1 MSDDYNNIP
10 YKLHRIRENRPKFR
24 IRAFPDNKPFINL
37 FLFLLTVASTYL
49 MLGPW
54 YSISIMAFL
63 SAHEMGHYL
72 MCRKYGVKATLPFFI
87 PFPYLNPFGTMG
99 AFIQIKS
106 VIPHKKALFDIGA
119 AGPLA
124 GFIITLLL
132 IYFGM
137 GLSEIVPTSE
147 ISPGGFYLGES
158 VLFKYISYLSIGGLD
173 EGFDV
178 SLHPLAYAG
187 WVGLFVTA
195 LNLIPI
201 GQLDGGHI
209 FYSMFGRITK
219 RTNVIFLSGFGILT
233 IIYPGWIL
241 LFFLL
246 LFFGR
251 RHPAPLDNITPLDGN
266 RRLLGFFIFII
277 FLISFTPVPFKF

>member
-1 MSDDYNNIP
+1 MNEYYNLPENDYPQN
-10 YKLHRIRENRPKFR
+10 KKRLKFR
-24 IRAFPDNKPFINL
+24 IKPFPDNKPHINL
-37 FLFLLTVASTYL
+37 ILFLLTVVSTLL

-54 YSISIMAFL
+54 YSLSIMLFL

-72 MCRKYGVKATLPFFI
+72 MCRKYGVRATLPFFI

-106 VIPHKKALFDIGA
+106 PIPSKKALFDIGA

-124 GFIITLLL
+124 GFVITLPL

-137 GLSEIVPTSE
+137 RLSTIIPAEKMGE
-147 ISPGGFYLGES
+147 GGFYLGES
-158 VLFKYISYLSIGGLD
+158 ILFKYISYLSIGKVEEGL
-173 EGFDV
+173 DV

-209 FYSMFGRITK
+209 FFSLFGRISK
-219 RTNVIFLSGFGILT
+219 KTNIIFLSGFGVLT
-233 IIYPGWIL
+233 LIYPGWIL
-241 LFFLL
+241 LFILL
-246 LFFGR
+246 LVFGR
-251 RHPAPLDNITPLDGN
+251 RHPAPIDNFTPLDGN
-266 RRLLGFFIFII
+266 RRLLGYFIFII

>member
-1 MSDDYNNIP
+1 MSEYYNLPEDY
-10 YKLHRIRENRPKFR
+10 YKKNEKRFKFR
-24 IRAFPDNKPFINL
+24 IKPFPENKPHINL
-37 FLFLLTVASTYL
+37 ILFLLTVASTYL

-54 YSISIMAFL
+54 YSISIMVL
-63 SAHEMGHYL
+63 LTAHEMGHYL
-72 MCRKYGVKATLPFFI
+72 MCRKYGVRATLPFFI

-106 VIPHKKALFDIGA
+106 VIPNKKALFDIGA

-124 GFIITLLL
+124 GFIVTLPL

-137 GLSEIVPTSE
+137 RLSKIIPTSE
-147 ISPGGFYLGES
+147 MSEGGFYLGES
-158 VLFKYISYLSIGGLD
+158 MLFKYISYLSIGTV
-173 EGFDV
+173 EKGFDV

-209 FYSMFGRITK
+209 FFSMFGRITK
-219 RTNVIFLSGFGILT
+219 RTNFIFLSGFGVLT
-233 IIYPGWIL
+233 LIYPGWVL
-241 LFFLL
+241 LFILL

-251 RHPAPLDNITPLDGN
+251 RHPAPLDNFTPLDGN

>member
-1 MSDDYNNIP
+1 MSEYYNLPVEKN
-10 YKLHRIRENRPKFR
+10 KTHKRRFR
-24 IRAFPDNKPFINL
+24 FKPLPDNKPHINL
-37 FLFLLTVASTYL
+37 ILFLLTITSTWL

-54 YSISIMAFL
+54 YSISIMIFL
-63 SAHEMGHYL
+63 TAHEMGHYL
-72 MCRKYGVKATLPFFI
+72 MCRKYGVRATLPFFI

-106 VIPHKKALFDIGA
+106 VIPSKKALFDIGA

-124 GFIITLLL
+124 GFVVTLPL
-132 IYFGM
+132 IYFGVK
-137 GLSEIVPTSE
+137 LSTILPAGEMSE
-147 ISPGGFYLGES
+147 GGFYLGES
-158 VLFKYISYLSIGGLD
+158 ILFKYISYISIGAVE
-173 EGFDV
+173 EGYDV

-209 FYSMFGRITK
+209 FYSMFGRLTK
-219 RTNVIFLSGFGILT
+219 KTNIIFLSGFGVLT
-233 IIYPGWIL
+233 LIYPGWAL
-241 LFFLL
+241 LFILL

-251 RHPAPLDNITPLDGN
+251 NHPAPIDNSTALDGN

-277 FLISFTPVPFKF
+277 FLLSFTAVPFKF